1 MPHQRWFWIYSTE
14 HTCNTWCLQINCTS
28 LFLLSQDIE
37 SNGEQYED
45 NPTWAQ
51 LSRLNRRHFLKE
63 RRLTGDKLQT
73 LATLKLIF
81 YCRFK
86 YQDLYFS
93 RQHQELKKINYVFN
107 EDIFNHFKGEAL
119 KISSWCQQCPEQR
132 PSPVAPTPSTR
143 RQWVWSARRRT
154 TWTSRAR
161 RCWSSAQ
168 RRPGSRPSCSWG
180 NQGTTTHNLD
190 YSRLYD
196 KSWWFQAW
204 CYCWIQG
211 STKVQN
217 IFYQI
222 QHI

>member
-1 MPHQRWFWIYSTE
+1 MSQARRGRVLPRNISRKRVEISVIWRVNWHHGIFWTMLHQRWFWLNPTE
-14 HTCNTWCLQINCTS
+14 HACNTWCVQINCTS

-107 EDIFNHFKGEAL
+107 EDIFNHFKGE
-119 KISSWCQQCPEQR
+119 PVTVT
-132 PSPVAPTPSTR
+132 SP
-143 RQWVWSARRRT
+143 
-154 TWTSRAR
+154 
-161 RCWSSAQ
+161 
-168 RRPGSRPSCSWG
+168 
-180 NQGTTTHNLD
+180 
-190 YSRLYD
+190 
-196 KSWWFQAW
+196 
-204 CYCWIQG
+204 
-211 STKVQN
+211 
-217 IFYQI
+217 
-222 QHI
+222 